1 MRMLAIVVTLAMVFG
16 IMPFN
21 LSTARAGM
29 VEDGDKIIITGE
41 VTMDDRLFIEGEKT
55 LVLEEG
61 CMLDAKQ
68 GIEVEEGD
76 KLTIEGTG
84 SLKATGTEGAAG
96 IGTSPYSSLGNI
108 VINGGNIE
116 AIGGVYQHNGNNYG
130 GAGIGGYGINT
141 HKYAKGSITVNGGK
155 VHAVGGVKEDGY
167 NNACGGAG
175 IGGGNGQYCGEINI
189 TGGEVQAE
197 SGSCAAA
204 IGAGNDVVMGINT
217 SERINISGGTV
228 IAKGNIGGST
238 WHNYIGETVDINISG
253 GNITASEIGGGSR
266 GGVAN
271 ITFDWKEESK
281 NTTRIEAKYYALSY
295 KSTFN
300 KPFVKENDPT
310 EKVLVLD
317 DLTKDESTIA
327 IAPYAKVSPAP
338 TPSTKKANTIKV
350 TAKKKTL
357 KAKILKKKSLNVKS
371 LKIKNA
377 VGKVTFKKV
386 KKGTTKKIYKKVKIT
401 SKGILKFKK
410 GKYKKKTYEI
420 KVKIRAAGNAN
431 YLAKTLTKTVKV
443 KVK

>member
-1 MRMLAIVVTLAMVFG
+1 MKKSKVVAIVITLAIVFG
-16 IMPFN
+16 MMPMN
-21 LSTARAGM
+21 LSVVSAGM

-84 SLKATGTEGAAG
+84 SLKATGTDGAAG
-96 IGTSPYSSLGNI
+96 IGISPYSSLGNI

-116 AIGGVYQHNGNNYG
+116 AIGGAYERNGINYG
-130 GAGIGGYGINT
+130 GAGIGGYGRST
-141 HKYAKGSITVNGGK
+141 HDYVKGSITINGGK
-155 VHAVGGVKEDGY
+155 VHAVGGVKAEEY

-175 IGGGNGQYCGEINI
+175 IGGGNGQFCGEINI

-204 IGAGNDVVMGINT
+204 IGAGNDAIMGINT

-238 WHNYIGETVDINISG
+238 WHNYIGETLDIHISG

-271 ITFDWKEESK
+271 ITFDWTEEGK
-281 NTTRIEAKYYALSY
+281 NTTRIEAQYYALSY
-295 KSTFN
+295 KSAFN

-310 EKVLVLD
+310 EKVLVID
-317 DLTKDESTIA
+317 DLTKDSAKIA
-327 IAPYAKVSPAP
+327 IVPYTKTSPSA
-338 TPSTKKANTIKV
+338 KKANTIKV
-350 TAKKKTL
+350 TAKKKTI
-357 KAKILKKKSLNVKS
+357 KAKKLKKKSLKVKA
-371 LKIKNA
+371 LKVKNA

-386 KKGTTKKIYKKVKIT
+386 KKGTTKKIYKKVKVT
-401 SKGILKFKK
+401 NKGILKFKK
-410 GKYKKKTYEI
+410 GKYKKKTYKI
-420 KVKIRAAGNAN
+420 KVKITAAGNAN